1 MSYIDFDEKIENE
14 IIGLYYLKKYEKEEK
29 NDGCIC
35 LDSDSSEEEE
45 IEKNKKSEQLKN
57 ECLKLYF
64 RIDEGKNKELESAF
78 KTPKLILK
86 DKYLK
91 KLGKDKFYQFKND
104 ELIIYENKFINKLF
118 NIKIEKEF
126 NYLSLIELDNH
137 DIIFLTKK
145 NTEYKL
151 LIYRLKDSKYSLLQ
165 ELEEDAKGYEPQRI
179 YSCCKSRPKEYKM
192 NFLEKISGNKFIS
205 ISNYGY
211 KIYALNKNN
220 EYSLVLMD
228 IYWDG
233 ELKIYEINENKFIFC
248 VKKYIRTN
256 YGGPAHD
263 YIKIEEVQ
271 ISNKTKSEK
280 EIIPSLKLES
290 SYTCLF
296 KYSTW
301 KQEHTLSDYII
312 LNNKYFLIFVDN
324 HLLIINLIQSELVKR
339 YIFPKIFNYNIQ
351 KWNKTSDNEFLVI
364 KKDYITL
371 LELKE
376 NNSNGKIALD
386 LKVIGYTNLPFDDY
400 SSFVKLDENR
410 FYIETED
417 EILLY

>member
-14 IIGLYYLKKYEKEEK
+14 KIVLYYLKKYEDK
-29 NDGCIC
+29 NYKYKKKG
-35 LDSDSSEEEE
+35 LSSSDEEEE

-64 RIDEGKNKELESAF
+64 RIDEGKNKELESVF

-86 DKYLK
+86 DIYLK
-91 KLGKDKFYQFKND
+91 KLGKDKFYQIKND

-126 NYLSLIELDNH
+126 KYLSLIELDNH
-137 DIIFLTKK
+137 DIIFLTEK

-165 ELEEDAKGYEPQRI
+165 ELEENAKGYEPQRT
-179 YSCCKSRPKEYKM
+179 YSRCSSKPKEYEM
-192 NFLEKISGNKFIS
+192 QFLEKISGNKFIS

-211 KIYALNKNN
+211 KIYVLNKNN

-248 VKKYIRTN
+248 VKKYIRKN

-290 SYTCLF
+290 SYTSLF
-296 KYSTW
+296 EYSTW
-301 KQEHTLSDYII
+301 KQEHTLLSDYII

-324 HLLIINLIQSELVKR
+324 HLLIINLI
-339 YIFPKIFNYNIQ
+339 
-351 KWNKTSDNEFLVI
+351 
-364 KKDYITL
+364 
-371 LELKE
+371 
-376 NNSNGKIALD
+376 
-386 LKVIGYTNLPFDDY
+386 
-400 SSFVKLDENR
+400 
-410 FYIETED
+410 
-417 EILLY
+417 